1 MERHFPLL
9 YPMNYLIFYTDGI
22 QLSDPFVEYIIDL
35 PHNPKAVHIRN
46 RDNTT
51 NEYNPPI
58 RIPARELNFG

>member
-1 MERHFPLL
+1 
-9 YPMNYLIFYTDGI
+9 MNYLIFYTDGI